1 MFSNDDVSLNNEL
14 HRNCKCQL
22 IEILLD
28 KFPENS
34 SGNQPLCDV
43 RKGSDTSPRFSD
55 KASAGCSITPLRSNE
70 SQLAVSKKSNVFK

>member
-1 MFSNDDVSLNNEL
+1 MIVFDVSLNNEL

-22 IEILLD
+22 NEILLD

-43 RKGSDTSPRFSD
+43 RKGSDTSPRLV
-55 KASAGCSITPLRSNE
+55 ARPL
-70 SQLAVSKKSNVFK
+70 LGVPLLL